1 MNGRTG
7 GMTWWAAR
15 AESPRSSK
23 ASTVVLGLLHAL
35 LGVGYLW
42 PSTGI
47 TIAALPPTPGGVSI
61 VNTIDTNGPYWLV
74 FFPLTAAALFAAVA
88 TGRLLPLAHQ
98 AGMVLMGAYAVAIWY
113 GVFASE
119 PNRAWLTGIGFT
131 GLWAWHQ
138 LKVITYTDD
147 LLKQRRRQ

>member
-1 MNGRTG
+1 
-7 GMTWWAAR
+7 MTQWWARR

-23 ASTVVLGLLHAL
+23 ASTAVLAAIHAL
-35 LGVGYLW
+35 LAVGYAW
-42 PSTGI
+42 PETGI

-74 FFPLTAAALFAAVA
+74 GYSLTAVAMVAALLS
-88 TGRLLPLAHQ
+88 GRFLPLVHQ
-98 AGMVLMGAYAVAIWY
+98 VGFVLMGAYAIAIWY

-131 GLWAWHQ
+131 GLAVWHQ
-138 LKVITYTDD
+138 LKVLTYTDD
-147 LLKQRRRQ
+147 LHDRGRP